1 MRLTMKHELPPLP
14 YALDALQ
21 PAISAEAL
29 AIHHGKHHKT
39 YVDRLND
46 ALSKVPQYQD
56 WTVEHLLTDLDQIDP
71 SVRTAIRN
79 HGGGHHN
86 HSLFW
91 RTMCP
96 GGSPLAGGI
105 KSEIE
110 KAFGDFASFQA
121 QFEKDAAGL
130 FGSGWTFLV
139 WNPAHGKV
147 EIQSLPN
154 QDSPLSR
161 GTTPLMLCDLWEHA
175 YYLVFRNLRPDWVK
189 AWWGILD
196 WRAVDANLS
205 AAKS

>member
-1 MRLTMKHELPPLP
+1 MKHELPPLP
-14 YALDALQ
+14 YALDGLA
-21 PAISAEAL
+21 PVISAEAL

-39 YVDRLND
+39 YVDKLND

-56 WTVEHLLTDLDQIDP
+56 WTIERLLTQLDSVDP

-96 GGSPLAGGI
+96 GGSPLGGNLR
-105 KSEIE
+105 KEIDS
-110 KAFGDFASFQA
+110 AFGDFESFKT
-121 QFEKDAAGL
+121 QFEKDALGL

-139 WNPAHGKV
+139 WNPVHGKV

-154 QDSPLSR
+154 QDSPLST
-161 GTTPLMLCDLWEHA
+161 GNTPLMLCDLWEHA
-175 YYLVFRNLRPDWVK
+175 YYLVFRNLRADWVK
-189 AWWGILD
+189 AWWGIVD
-196 WRAVDANLS
+196 WRTVEANLS
-205 AAKS
+205 AARS